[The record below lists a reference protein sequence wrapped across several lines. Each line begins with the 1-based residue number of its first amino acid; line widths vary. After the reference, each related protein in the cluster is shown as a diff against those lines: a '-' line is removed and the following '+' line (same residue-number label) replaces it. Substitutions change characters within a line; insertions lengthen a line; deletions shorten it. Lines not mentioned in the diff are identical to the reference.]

1 MGSGARL
8 GSVGILL
15 GPLWGFELTQL
26 SRSRR
31 NLPTPVDDLSNFVAH
46 WPMRI
51 RWGLDLCAAPARE
64 VDETVKQGQDS
75 MGQNYAL
82 APECDA
88 TQLDL
93 TAAEGYLLSRF
104 DGATPWRV
112 LREMAGIP
120 VDEADACL
128 SRWLEQ
134 GVLKPTREGSTSK
147 PATVGNSTT
156 SVGTTGTQTKI
167 GSSQPLDAAEVP
179 SESRVP
185 PQIDESQLDED
196 LDLDLSVQRRIL
208 EFEASLGLPYH
219 ELLAV
224 PVGSEPKV
232 VKRAYFKLSKEFHPD
247 RYFRKNIGS
256 HAARLEKIFK
266 KVLEAHEMLSDPDLC
281 RIENNSEPEPVVET
295 AVTAPPSSSSPPPV
309 RPAPPK
315 PKALTKLERLRQ
327 RMPFKI
333 DQGAIDARREKAQEI
348 FRAAELSQ
356 KAGRLLEA
364 EASIRIAISFD
375 PACAAFKEA
384 LGGLRIQAAGAKATK
399 LLATPIARMSDG
411 DLRDAWKLIEDVLI
425 YRPHD
430 PELNERAARICLQLD
445 KLELA
450 EEYAQTLIERAPEV
464 AESHTLMGQIHRK
477 QDDLDAAMSDFETA
491 LKLDED
497 NLDAQR
503 ALASMRIGT
512 RNQAQ
517 RGMA

>member
-1 MGSGARL
+1 MK
-8 GSVGILL
+8 
-15 GPLWGFELTQL
+15 
-26 SRSRR
+26 
-31 NLPTPVDDLSNFVAH
+31 
-46 WPMRI
+46 
-51 RWGLDLCAAPARE
+51 
-64 VDETVKQGQDS
+64 TVSQGQDP
-75 MGQNYAL
+75 MGQIYAL

-120 VDEADACL
+120 ADQADACL
-128 SRWLEQ
+128 TRWIEQ
-134 GVLKPTREGSTSK
+134 GLLKTSGQAAN
-147 PATVGNSTT
+147 PQSATARGKAG
-156 SVGTTGTQTKI
+156 GTTPRPAKQTKTEAATQI
-167 GSSQPLDAAEVP
+167 DAAEVP
-179 SESRVP
+179 DDERLP
-185 PQIDESQLDED
+185 PQIDESQIDED
-196 LDLDLSVQRRIL
+196 LELDRAAQRRIL

-224 PVGSEPKV
+224 PIGSEPKV

-247 RYFRKNIGS
+247 RYFRRNIGS
-256 HAARLEKIFK
+256 HAARLDRIFK

-281 RIENNSEPEPVVET
+281 QVENQSEQAPVVDPVV
-295 AVTAPPSSSSPPPV
+295 AAPSASESEITNTSAAT
-309 RPAPPK
+309 PAKPK
-315 PKALTKLERLRQ
+315 PRQLTKLERLRQ

-333 DQGAIDARREKAQEI
+333 DQGAIDARRDKAQEI

-375 PACAAFKEA
+375 PTCAAFKEA

-399 LLATPIARMSDG
+399 LLATPIGRMSDG

-430 PELNERAARICLQLD
+430 PELNERAARICLQLE
-445 KLELA
+445 KFEMA
-450 EEYAQTLIERAPEV
+450 EEYAETLIERAPEV
-464 AESHTLMGQIHRK
+464 AGSHTLMGNIHRK
-477 QDDLDAAMSDFETA
+477 QGELDTAMSDFETA
-491 LKLDED
+491 LKLDEED
-497 NLDAQR
+497 LDAQR